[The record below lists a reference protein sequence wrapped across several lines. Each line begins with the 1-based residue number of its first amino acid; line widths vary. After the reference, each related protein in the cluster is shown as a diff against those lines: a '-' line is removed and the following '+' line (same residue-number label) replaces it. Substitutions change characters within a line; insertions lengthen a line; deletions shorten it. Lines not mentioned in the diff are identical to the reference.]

1 MKLLNMAVPK
11 DSISMILD
19 PAGDV
24 ENYNTTIFLHKSK
37 IELADEDNEFS
48 QHIVLDLDKKNKNEK
63 IMKFMCNQKY
73 GTFLLDFLNA
83 DFSNAESAYNSFFV
97 YYGIEGI
104 GSLYDIKMKY
114 PIEYSTRYVSTKKF
128 LDFYYKVY
136 ELVSMDYIKY
146 QQDLRKTIDF
156 VFDLHEHKSKKNIDK
171 YSKFMA
177 YSSAINLIG
186 QFTGRIELGMV
197 RSLDKELPNEMS
209 VNQLE
214 KLALD
219 IANKKIRNSVVYVY
233 QSKSFLNLTYV
244 ALNDLIQ
251 NTKRNISVC
260 QNCGRY
266 YLQYSGK
273 EIYCELPNQDGSPTC
288 KSYASRKA
296 YDIKIVEDSAELAYK
311 REYQRRMTKVYR
323 ASEVVKPVMRIEF
336 NSWKDKAR
344 KQLKLYRE
352 KKITADELRNW
363 LEENKK

>member
-1 MKLLNMAVPK
+1 MKLFNMIVPK
-11 DSISMILD
+11 DSISMIFDSL
-19 PAGDV
+19 GDV
-24 ENYNTTIFLHKSK
+24 ENYNTTLLLYKSK
-37 IELADEDNEFS
+37 IELAEEDNEFS
-48 QHIVLDLDKKNKNEK
+48 KHIVLDLDKKIKNEK

-83 DFSNAESAYNSFFV
+83 DFSTSESAYNTFFV

-104 GSLYDIKMKY
+104 EGWDDVKRKY
-114 PIEYSTRYVSTKKF
+114 PIDYSTRYVSTKKF
-128 LDFYYKVY
+128 LDYYHKAY
-136 ELVSMDYIKY
+136 DYVSMDYIKY
-146 QQDLRKTIDF
+146 QNDLRKTVDF
-156 VFDLHEHKSKKNIDK
+156 VFDLHGYKSTKNIDK

-177 YSSAINLIG
+177 YSSAINLTG
-186 QFTGRIELGMV
+186 QFFSQIRLGMV
-197 RSLDKELPNEMS
+197 RSLDKELPTEMNS
-209 VNQLE
+209 KQLE

-219 IANKKIRNSVVYVY
+219 IANKKIRDIIAYVY
-233 QSKSFLNLTYV
+233 DSTSFFGLTYV

-251 NTKRNISVC
+251 HTKRNISVC

-296 YDIKIVEDSAELAYK
+296 YDIKIVEDTAELAYK

-323 ASEVVKPVMRIEF
+323 ANDITKPVMRMEF
-336 NSWKDKAR
+336 DSWKDKAR

-352 KKITADELRNW
+352 NKITADELCKW
-363 LEENKK
+363 LDENK

>member
-37 IELADEDNEFS
+37 IELAEEDNEFS
-48 QHIVLDLDKKNKNEK
+48 KHIVLDLDKKNKNEK

-104 GSLYDIKMKY
+104 GSLYEIKMKY

-156 VFDLHEHKSKKNIDK
+156 VFDLHEHKSTKNIDK

-197 RSLDKELPNEMS
+197 RSLDKELPNGMS

-233 QSKSFLNLTYV
+233 QSKSFL
-244 ALNDLIQ
+244 
-251 NTKRNISVC
+251 RNI
-260 QNCGRY
+260 
-266 YLQYSGK
+266 L
-273 EIYCELPNQDGSPTC
+273 
-288 KSYASRKA
+288 
-296 YDIKIVEDSAELAYK
+296 
-311 REYQRRMTKVYR
+311 
-323 ASEVVKPVMRIEF
+323 
-336 NSWKDKAR
+336 
-344 KQLKLYRE
+344 
-352 KKITADELRNW
+352 
-363 LEENKK
+363 

>member
-1 MKLLNMAVPK
+1 MNLLNMVVPK
-11 DSISMILD
+11 DSISMIFD
-19 PAGDV
+19 PVGDV
-24 ENYNTTIFLHKSK
+24 ENYNTTLLLHKSK
-37 IELADEDNEFS
+37 IELAEEDNAFS
-48 QHIVLDLDKKNKNEK
+48 KHVVLDLNKKDKNDKM
-63 IMKFMCNQKY
+63 MKLMCNQSY
-73 GTFLLDFLNA
+73 GTFLLSFLNA
-83 DFSNAESAYNSFFV
+83 DFSNAESAYNTFFV

-104 GSLYDIKMKY
+104 GSLDDIKRKY

-128 LDFYYKVY
+128 LDFYYKAF
-136 ELVSMDYIKY
+136 ELVGIDYIKY
-146 QQDLRKTIDF
+146 QEDLRKTVDF
-156 VFDLHEHKSKKNIDK
+156 VFDLHEHKSTKNIDK

-177 YSSAINLIG
+177 YSSAVNLVG
-186 QFTGRIELGMV
+186 QFYSRIQLGIV
-197 RSLDKELPNEMS
+197 RSLDKELPS
-209 VNQLE
+209 VMNNKELE

-219 IANKKIRNSVVYVY
+219 IANKKTRDVVVYVY
-233 QSKSFLNLTYV
+233 ESTSFLALAYI

-296 YDIKIVEDSAELAYK
+296 YDIKIVEDTAELAYK

-323 ASEVVKPVMRIEF
+323 ASEVAKPVMRMEF

-352 KKITADELRNW
+352 NKITADELCNW
-363 LEENKK
+363 LDKNK

>member
-1 MKLLNMAVPK
+1 MKLFNMAVPK
-11 DSISMILD
+11 DSISMIFD
-19 PAGDV
+19 STGDV

-37 IELADEDNEFS
+37 IELAEQNNEFS
-48 QHIVLDLDKKNKNEK
+48 KHIVLDLDKKNKDEK
-63 IMKFMCNQKY
+63 IIKFMCNQKY

-83 DFSNAESAYNSFFV
+83 DFSTAENAYNTFFV

-104 GSLYDIKMKY
+104 GSLDDIKRKY
-114 PIEYSTRYVSTKKF
+114 PVEYSTRYISAKKF
-128 LDFYYKVY
+128 LDYYSIVY
-136 ELVSMDYIKY
+136 ELVSIDYIKY
-146 QQDLRKTIDF
+146 QNNLRRTVDF
-156 VFDLHEHKSKKNIDK
+156 IFNLHEHKGTKNIDK

-177 YSSAINLIG
+177 YSSAINLIE
-186 QFTGRIELGMV
+186 QFSSSIRLGIVRI
-197 RSLDKELPNEMS
+197 LDKELPNEMS
-209 VNQLE
+209 VKQLE

-219 IANKKIRNSVVYVY
+219 IANKKSLNSIAYVY
-233 QSKSFLNLTYV
+233 ESTSFFALTYI

-296 YDIKIVEDSAELAYK
+296 YDIKIVEDTAELAYK

-323 ASEVVKPVMRIEF
+323 ASEMVKPMMRMEF

-352 KKITADELRNW
+352 NKITSEELCNW
-363 LEENKK
+363 LDKNK

>member
-11 DSISMILD
+11 DSISMIFD
-19 PAGDV
+19 PYGDA
-24 ENYNTTIFLHKSK
+24 ENYYTTIFLHKSK
-37 IELADEDNEFS
+37 IELAEEDNEFS
-48 QHIVLDLDKKNKNEK
+48 NHIVLDLDKKDKNEK
-63 IMKFMCNQKY
+63 IIKFMSSQNY
-73 GTFLLDFLNA
+73 GKFLIDFLNA
-83 DFSNAESAYNSFFV
+83 DFSTSESAYNSFFV

-104 GSLYDIKMKY
+104 GSLDDIKRKY
-114 PIEYSTRYVSTKKF
+114 AIEYSTRYVSTKKF
-128 LDFYYKVY
+128 LDYYSKVY

-146 QQDLRKTIDF
+146 QNDLKRTVDF
-156 VFDLHEHKSKKNIDK
+156 VFDLHEHKSQKYIDK

-177 YSSAINLIG
+177 YSVTINLTGQIISRIRLGIG
-186 QFTGRIELGMV
+186 KNLI
-197 RSLDKELPNEMS
+197 KELPNEM
-209 VNQLE
+209 NAKQLE
-214 KLALD
+214 NLALD
-219 IANKKIRNSVVYVY
+219 IANGKIENPNLYIYEST
-233 QSKSFLNLTYV
+233 SFFALTYI

-266 YLQYSGK
+266 FLQYSGK
-273 EIYCELPNQDGSPTC
+273 EIYCELPNQDGSPIC

-323 ASEVVKPVMRIEF
+323 ASEVVKPVMRMEF

-352 KKITADELRNW
+352 KKITADELCNW
-363 LEENKK
+363 LEKK

>member
-11 DSISMILD
+11 DSFSMIFD
-19 PAGDV
+19 PSRDV
-24 ENYNTTIFLHKSK
+24 ENYFTSIFLYKSK
-37 IELADEDNEFS
+37 VDPSETDKKYS
-48 QHIVLDLDKKNKNEK
+48 QHIVLDLDKKDKNEK

-83 DFSNAESAYNSFFV
+83 DFSSEESAYNTFFV

-104 GSLYDIKMKY
+104 DPWDDVQRTY
-114 PIEYSTRYVSTKKF
+114 PIDYSTRYVSTKKF
-128 LDFYYKVY
+128 LDYYHKAY
-136 ELVSMDYIKY
+136 EYLSMDYIKY
-146 QQDLRKTIDF
+146 QEDLRKTVDF
-156 VFDLHEHKSKKNIDK
+156 VFDLRNCKCKSPIDK

-177 YSSAINLIG
+177 YSIAIKLKEN
-186 QFTGRIELGMV
+186 FFSSV
-197 RSLDKELPNEMS
+197 RLSIHTSIKNELPNEM
-209 VNQLE
+209 NAKQLE
-214 KLALD
+214 KFALN
-219 IANKKIRNSVVYVY
+219 IANGKIDYPILYIYEST
-233 QSKSFLNLTYV
+233 SFFTHTYI

-251 NTKRNISVC
+251 NTRRNISIC

-311 REYQRRMTKVYR
+311 REYQRRMTKIYR
-323 ASEVVKPVMRIEF
+323 ASEVIKPVMRMEF
-336 NSWKDKAR
+336 NSWKEKAR

-352 KKITADELRNW
+352 NKITADELCNW
-363 LEENKK
+363 LEKNK